1 MKRMGEKI
9 LKDKLQAQKAYE
21 EALKRYEGKDITGA
35 IIIIEDA
42 LKIHPKDTDLLN
54 LLGLLHHL
62 MCDFEKAFALW
73 NRSFSRVKTGN
84 KAKEYLSYYSSE
96 EFKTLKEV
104 YVEGTRSLERKE
116 YEKAFG
122 VFEVLL
128 DGNRSLAGVP
138 LKLAECALGMNEK
151 EKARTFLEEALLL
164 DKGNRWAKELLGSLE
179 STSHGMGSR
188 KKVLLPM
195 WGILFILLTS
205 LLFGFYQY
213 NGVRKELKELRILQE
228 SLKKEAE
235 GYKEENEKLEVL
247 IREMETKKP
256 LEEPT
261 EEVEAPQEEPITGT
275 EVEIFEEGLTAYR
288 TEDYEKAVR
297 YFTYVAEEGTL
308 EAYRSEAVYFLS
320 ATYKN
325 LLNPEKVKEYYRKYI
340 EEFQGLNYY
349 AEVLYHYGL
358 LLYEEGDLTGAKEIL
373 KRITEEVPESP
384 YNNSRVEAVLQE
396 TP

>member
-1 MKRMGEKI
+1 MGEKT
-9 LKDKLQAQKAYE
+9 LRDKLQAQKAYE

-128 DGNRSLAGVP
+128 DGNRSLVGVP

-151 EKARTFLEEALLL
+151 EKARTFLEEALQL
-164 DKGNRWAKELLGSLE
+164 DKGNRWAQELLGSLE

-195 WGILFILLTS
+195 WGILLILLTS

>member
-1 MKRMGEKI
+1 MKRMGEKT
-9 LKDKLQAQKAYE
+9 LRDKLQAQKAYE

-128 DGNRSLAGVP
+128 DGNRSLVGVP

-151 EKARTFLEEALLL
+151 EKARTFLEEALQL
-164 DKGNRWAKELLGSLE
+164 DKGNRWAQELLGSLE

-195 WGILFILLTS
+195 WGILLILLTS